1 MDPDPPLSQSNRAS
15 TVSGV
20 DLLDGPDA
28 HRVGRGLV
36 GVGGSD
42 LVASL
47 ERADRHAVEGHHRFL
62 GEGGHERVVVTGTH
76 RVVEQL
82 LVLAHGLGQIH
93 AAMLMVRVVFV
104 YDGMAAPARNQ
115 PPVHRDR
122 DDEGHGQRKRQAA
135 PEEKARQ
142 PGLHRARDS
151 QHDRVVHYLHHG
163 DGDGVGGE
171 RHLDGLP
178 ERHARAQHRP
188 DGQRVAEEERQD
200 DRERVIRFEDLVEKV
215 RISNPDADIELL
227 RRAYV
232 FSAFEHKG
240 QVRHSGEPYL
250 VHPLEVADQL
260 ADMKL
265 DVVAIAAGL
274 LHDIVEDTQTPIERI
289 KELFGVDV
297 AHVVE
302 GVTKLGSI
310 QFSSSEQ
317 RQAENFRKMLLAMVD
332 DIRVILVKLA
342 DRLHNMRTLHH
353 LPEERRIK
361 IAQETRDIYAPIANR
376 LGMSKVKNELEE
388 LAFKYLEPKSYESLR
403 HRVESRRRA
412 TEGMIEELKK
422 NITAKLVDAQ
432 IPVIQIDGRIKRL
445 FSIHQKLKRQKID
458 LEQVYD
464 LVALR
469 IITGSVRDCYATLGI
484 IHQTWAPVPG
494 RIKDFIA
501 MPRPNGYQSLHTSV
515 VSERGFPFEV
525 QIRSADM
532 HRIAEEGIAAHW
544 KYKEGRVGA
553 DRDEQYFIWLRQLLE
568 WQQEVRDPAGVPAEP
583 EDRAL
588 PGRGLHLH
596 PEGGGQGAAARRD
609 AGRLRLRHSH
619 RRRPPV
625 RRRPRQRQDGAAPHQ
640 AAQRRHRRDRHRAGP
655 QAEPRL
661 AQLRRHLAGPQ
672 QDQALHPRRGENPQ
686 PRAGKEAVRQGSAPL
701 RPQREVAHRRGAL
714 RRAVDRAAACRRR
727 TSSSPRSRTARLSA
741 KAVLGKL
748 VPQEQL
754 KEPQQ
759 ESALSSV
766 VRRVL
771 GTGDEKIKV
780 RGIDDLMVF
789 RARCCNPIRG
799 EKIVGYITRGKGVSV
814 HAAACPNVVNL
825 LYDPERRIDVEWDK
839 GSDPSPYTVRLSIQV
854 EDRKG
859 ILADV
864 SSKIAGINT
873 NIRNVE
879 ATTTDQMGRI
889 DMTVEISDVK
899 HLQKVIKSL
908 RSVDGVVDV
917 ERASR

>member
-1 MDPDPPLSQSNRAS
+1 M
-15 TVSGV
+15 
-20 DLLDGPDA
+20 
-28 HRVGRGLV
+28 
-36 GVGGSD
+36 
-42 LVASL
+42 
-47 ERADRHAVEGHHRFL
+47 
-62 GEGGHERVVVTGTH
+62 
-76 RVVEQL
+76 
-82 LVLAHGLGQIH
+82 
-93 AAMLMVRVVFV
+93 
-104 YDGMAAPARNQ
+104 
-115 PPVHRDR
+115 
-122 DDEGHGQRKRQAA
+122 
-135 PEEKARQ
+135 
-142 PGLHRARDS
+142 
-151 QHDRVVHYLHHG
+151 
-163 DGDGVGGE
+163 
-171 RHLDGLP
+171 
-178 ERHARAQHRP
+178 
-188 DGQRVAEEERQD
+188 
-200 DRERVIRFEDLVEKV
+200 IRFEDLIEKV
-215 RISNPDADIELL
+215 RVSNPDADIELL

-289 KELFGVDV
+289 RELFGVDV

-302 GVTKLGSI
+302 GVTKLGAI
-310 QFSSSEQ
+310 QFSSSEE

-353 LPEERRIK
+353 LPEERRLV

-388 LAFKYLEPKSYESLR
+388 LAFKYLEPKAYESLR
-403 HRVESRRRA
+403 QRVEARRRA

-422 NITAKLVDAQ
+422 TITAKLVEAQ
-432 IPVIQIDGRIKRL
+432 VPVIQIDGRIKRL

-515 VSERGFPFEV
+515 ISERGFPFEV
-525 QIRSADM
+525 QIRSAEM

-544 KYKEGRVGA
+544 KYKEGRIGA
-553 DRDEQYFIWLRQLLE
+553 DRDEQYFLWLRQLLE
-568 WQQEVRDPAGVPAEP
+568 WQQEVRDPQEFLQNLKIELYP
-583 EDRAL
+583 EEVYIFTPKGEVKAL
-588 PGRGLHLH
+588 PRDATPVDFAYAIHTDVGHQCVGARVNGKMVPLRTRLRNGDIVEIITTPGHKPSRDWLNFAATSRARNKIKHFIHAEEKVRSLELGRKLF
-596 PEGGGQGAAARRD
+596 EKEARRFGLNVKTLTEGERFASLLSEHGLQKAD
-609 AGRLRLRHSH
+609 ELFTAIAYGK
-619 RRRPPV
+619 
-625 RRRPRQRQDGAAPHQ
+625 
-640 AAQRRHRRDRHRAGP
+640 
-655 QAEPRL
+655 L
-661 AQLRRHLAGPQ
+661 A
-672 QDQALHPRRGENPQ
+672 
-686 PRAGKEAVRQGSAPL
+686 
-701 RPQREVAHRRGAL
+701 
-714 RRAVDRAAACRRR
+714 
-727 TSSSPRSRTARLSA
+727 A
-741 KAVLGKL
+741 KAILTKL
-748 VPQEQL
+748 VPQDQL
-754 KEPQQ
+754 KEPQ

-766 VRRVL
+766 VKRVL
-771 GTGDEKIKV
+771 GTGEEKIKV

-799 EKIVGYITRGKGVSV
+799 EKIIGYITRGKGVSV

-825 LYDPERRIDVEWDK
+825 LYDPDRRIDVEWDK

-879 ATTTDQMGRI
+879 ATTTEQMGRI

-908 RSVDGVVDV
+908 RSVEGVLDV
-917 ERASR
+917 ERATR

>member
-1 MDPDPPLSQSNRAS
+1 M
-15 TVSGV
+15 
-20 DLLDGPDA
+20 
-28 HRVGRGLV
+28 
-36 GVGGSD
+36 
-42 LVASL
+42 
-47 ERADRHAVEGHHRFL
+47 
-62 GEGGHERVVVTGTH
+62 
-76 RVVEQL
+76 
-82 LVLAHGLGQIH
+82 
-93 AAMLMVRVVFV
+93 
-104 YDGMAAPARNQ
+104 
-115 PPVHRDR
+115 
-122 DDEGHGQRKRQAA
+122 
-135 PEEKARQ
+135 
-142 PGLHRARDS
+142 
-151 QHDRVVHYLHHG
+151 
-163 DGDGVGGE
+163 
-171 RHLDGLP
+171 
-178 ERHARAQHRP
+178 
-188 DGQRVAEEERQD
+188 
-200 DRERVIRFEDLVEKV
+200 IRFEDLVEKV
-215 RISNPDADIELL
+215 RASNPEADIELL

-289 KELFGVDV
+289 RDLFGADV

-302 GVTKLGSI
+302 GVTKLGAI
-310 QFSSSEQ
+310 QFSSSEE

-353 LPEERRIK
+353 LPEERRVT
-361 IAQETRDIYAPIANR
+361 IAQETRDIYGPIANR

-388 LAFKYLEPKSYESLR
+388 LAFKYLEPKSYEALR
-403 HRVESRRRA
+403 SRVESRRRA
-412 TEGMIEELKK
+412 TEGMIEELRKT
-422 NITAKLVDAQ
+422 ITAKLADAQ
-432 IPVIQIDGRIKRL
+432 VPVIGIDGRIKRL

-458 LEQVYD
+458 LDQVYD

-469 IITGSVRDCYATLGI
+469 IVTESVKDCYAALGI
-484 IHQTWAPVPG
+484 IHQTWSPVPG

-525 QIRSADM
+525 QIRTAEM

-568 WQQEVRDPAGVPAEP
+568 WQQEVRDPQEFLQNLKIELYP
-583 EDRAL
+583 EEVYIFTPKGEVKAL
-588 PGRGLHLH
+588 PRDATPVDFAYAIHTDVGHQCVGARVNGKMVPLRTRLRNGDIVEIVTTPGHKPSRDWLNFVVTSRARNKIKHFIHSEEKVRSLELGRKLF
-596 PEGGGQGAAARRD
+596 EKEARRFGLNLKTLAEND
-609 AGRLRLRHSH
+609 GLGRIASEYGMTR
-619 RRRPPV
+619 V
-625 RRRPRQRQDGAAPHQ
+625 EEVFAAI
-640 AAQRRHRRDRHRAGP
+640 GY
-655 QAEPRL
+655 
-661 AQLRRHLAGPQ
+661 
-672 QDQALHPRRGENPQ
+672 
-686 PRAGKEAVRQGSAPL
+686 GKLG
-701 RPQREVAHRRGAL
+701 
-714 RRAVDRAAACRRR
+714 
-727 TSSSPRSRTARLSA
+727 A
-741 KAVLGKL
+741 KAVLAKL
-748 VPQEQL
+748 VPQDQL
-754 KEPQQ
+754 KEAP
-759 ESALSSV
+759 ETGIASV
-766 VRRVL
+766 VRKVL
-771 GTGDEKIKV
+771 GTGEEKIKV
-780 RGIDDLMVF
+780 RGFDDLMVF

-839 GSDPSPYTVRLSIQV
+839 STDPSPYTVRLSIQV